1 MSSDFFFS
9 LPNFVHERF
18 LISGSTIILVKK
30 MRIYSPDRE
39 YPPEYREVL
48 EELKKITDPVT
59 GGDILDSGVVAGL
72 EVTQDTL
79 KIWLRFES
87 HAEYNIIGESPI
99 AYSKIIG
106 DIMERFALVKFD
118 NVYVY
123 DLANHVVGKF
133 ENKGKYKPEDLG

>member
-1 MSSDFFFS
+1 MK
-9 LPNFVHERF
+9 V
-18 LISGSTIILVKK
+18 
-30 MRIYSPDRE
+30 YSPDRE
-39 YPPEYREVL
+39 WPEHYKAVI
-48 EELKKITDPVT
+48 EELKTITDPAT

-72 EVTQDTL
+72 EVSEDTL

-106 DIMERFALVKFD
+106 DIMERFALVKFQ

-123 DLANHVVGKF
+123 DLSNNIVGKF
-133 ENKGKYKPEDLG
+133 ENKKGYRVEDLSQDKV

>member
-1 MSSDFFFS
+1 MK
-9 LPNFVHERF
+9 V
-18 LISGSTIILVKK
+18 
-30 MRIYSPDRE
+30 YSPDRE
-39 YPPEYREVL
+39 LPEPYRAVI

-72 EVTQDTL
+72 EVTDDTL

-123 DLANHVVGKF
+123 DLGNHIVGKF
-133 ENKGKYKPEDLG
+133 ENRKGYKPEDLTPGSV

>member
-1 MSSDFFFS
+1 MK
-9 LPNFVHERF
+9 VY
-18 LISGSTIILVKK
+18 
-30 MRIYSPDRE
+30 MPDRE
-39 YPPEYREVL
+39 WPEPYKSVI
-48 EELKKITDPVT
+48 EELKKITDPIS

-72 EVTQDTL
+72 EVRGNTL

-87 HAEYNIIGESPI
+87 HAEYNIIGESAI

-123 DLANHVVGKF
+123 DLGNNVVGKF
-133 ENKGKYKPEDLG
+133 EGRRTRPRAE

>member
-1 MSSDFFFS
+1 MKVYAR
-9 LPNFVHERF
+9 NR
-18 LISGSTIILVKK
+18 G
-30 MRIYSPDRE
+30 

-48 EELKKITDPVT
+48 KELKEIIDPIT

-72 EVTQDTL
+72 EVTKDTL

-87 HAEYNIIGESPI
+87 HAEYNIIGEFPV

-123 DLANHVVGKF
+123 DLANNIVGRFK
-133 ENKGKYKPEDLG
+133 NRGRYRAEDLGDI

>member
-1 MSSDFFFS
+1 MKVYM
-9 LPNFVHERF
+9 PGREW
-18 LISGSTIILVKK
+18 
-30 MRIYSPDRE
+30 PDH
-39 YPPEYREVL
+39 YRAVI

-72 EVTQDTL
+72 EVSGDTL

-106 DIMERFALVKFD
+106 DIIERFALVRFQ

-123 DLANHVVGKF
+123 DLKNNPVGVF
-133 ENKGKYKPEDLG
+133 ENRKGYRPEDISRERV

>member
-1 MSSDFFFS
+1 MK
-9 LPNFVHERF
+9 V
-18 LISGSTIILVKK
+18 
-30 MRIYSPDRE
+30 YSPDRE
-39 YPPEYREVL
+39 WPEPYRAVI

-72 EVTQDTL
+72 EVTDDTL

-123 DLANHVVGKF
+123 DLGNRIVGVF
-133 ENKGKYKPEDLG
+133 ENKKGYKPEDLTPGRV

>member
-1 MSSDFFFS
+1 MK
-9 LPNFVHERF
+9 V
-18 LISGSTIILVKK
+18 
-30 MRIYSPDRE
+30 YSPDRE
-39 YPPEYREVL
+39 WPKHYKAVI
-48 EELKKITDPVT
+48 EELRKITDPVT

-72 EVTQDTL
+72 EVTEDTL

-106 DIMERFALVKFD
+106 DIMERFALVKFQ

-123 DLANHVVGKF
+123 DLKNNPVGVF
-133 ENKGKYKPEDLG
+133 ENKKGYTADDISTERV

>member
-1 MSSDFFFS
+1 
-9 LPNFVHERF
+9 
-18 LISGSTIILVKK
+18 

-72 EVTQDTL
+72 EVNGDTL

-87 HAEYNIIGESPI
+87 HAEHNIIGESPI

-133 ENKGKYKPEDLG
+133 ENKGRYKPEDLG